1 MQFDTTVVLRG
12 GRQCPLAITLVP
24 LGSRSEQLPWYT
36 RSPGFS
42 GVHNGSEIYS
52 CLATLTYTL
61 APRQLRMLWDYAWGG
76 TDLLLPD
83 ESPEAWLRAL
93 VLSYPIVSSDNP
105 GVAPTFARR
114 VIDTVGPTI
123 RVTEH
128 TVRTFYPYNAPFA
141 TSRVPTL
148 NGIPAQLQHNPIGVR
163 LAATGR
169 GCIEPGFI
177 EPEYLQMIGSNPRT
191 PMLLASLG
199 LTQGRYTGAGDLL
212 LPGLVATPGLP
223 DLEVAL
229 PGHYIAPF
237 DGAIGPFQSLDRG
250 QASEVGSVEVAD
262 EVLTLLQTQLPLTRA
277 TRLNGGYVPPAPVPP
292 PPNPPAPAPAPGP
305 SPSPAPS
312 PAPTPVPGAVSS
324 ADATALLAGAG
335 VLLLALR

>member
-1 MQFDTTVVLRG
+1 MQFDTTVTLRG
-12 GRQCPLAITLVP
+12 GRQCPLAITRVA

-42 GVHNGSEIYS
+42 GIHNGSNIYS

-61 APRQLRMLWDYAWGG
+61 APRQLRMIWDYAWGG

-93 VLSYPIVSSDNP
+93 VLSYPIVPPDNP
-105 GVAPTFARR
+105 GFAPTFARR
-114 VIDTVGPTI
+114 IIDTVGSAI

-128 TVRTFYPYNAPFA
+128 TVRTFYPYNAPFSSS
-141 TSRVPTL
+141 TPPTL
-148 NGIPAQLQHNPIGVR
+148 NGVPAQLQYSPIGVR
-163 LAATGR
+163 LAAAGR

-177 EPEYLQMIGSNPRT
+177 EPEYVQMIGSNPRT
-191 PMLLASLG
+191 PTLLASLG
-199 LTQGRYTGAGDLL
+199 LTQGLYSGAGDLL
-212 LPGLVATPGLP
+212 VPGLVATPGLP
-223 DLEVAL
+223 NLEVVL

-250 QASEVGSVEVAD
+250 QLSEAGSVEVSD
-262 EVLTLLQTQLPLTRA
+262 EALALLQTQLPVARA
-277 TRLNGGYVPPAPVPP
+277 ARLNGGYVPPAPVPP
-292 PPNPPAPAPAPGP
+292 PPPAPAPAPGP
-305 SPSPAPS
+305 APAPAPAPS
-312 PAPTPVPGAVSS
+312 PAPAPGPATASS

-335 VLLLALR
+335 MLLLALR